1 MEINNQIKEKTKE
14 IEEEI
19 SQMDQTEAMVTV
31 FKKDSKILVEI
42 LKDNPT
48 VIQVAG
54 NIGLGKTT
62 NTQIIGAFGKI
73 EEVLEDDK
81 NPLLDWYYQDMG
93 RYSETLQVDLI
104 YQRFS
109 QMILKKQQYPNQSL
123 IFDRTPYEDPLI
135 FSKALMELDLMTKKS
150 YNFCKDYFNM
160 RKERLETIHRKIL
173 GSKGLNPDLIILLNS
188 SEEKGWEQVLK
199 RDRAIENL
207 EDAEKGVGLSR
218 DFYHAL
224 HQEYE
229 NFAETLKEY
238 YDGPIVPLA
247 QDSIEVSD
255 LSNTKGML
263 YAVRSVKEALKI
275 IYS

>member
-1 MEINNQIKEKTKE
+1 MEINKLIKERTREVEK
-14 IEEEI
+14 EI
-19 SQMDQTEAMVTV
+19 SQMDQTQAMTSV
-31 FKKDSKILVEI
+31 FKEDSKILVEI
-42 LKDNPT
+42 LKENPT

-62 NTQIIGAFGKI
+62 NARIIGTFGKI

-81 NPLLDWYYQDMG
+81 NPLLEWYYEDMSG
-93 RYSETLQVDLI
+93 YGEILQVDLI

-109 QMILKKQQYPNQSL
+109 QMILNKQQYPNQSL

-173 GSKGLNPDLIILLNS
+173 GSKGLDPDLIILLNS

-199 RDRAIENL
+199 RGRAIENL
-207 EDAEKGVGLSR
+207 EDAEKGVGLTPE
-218 DFYHAL
+218 FYHAL
-224 HQEYE
+224 HCEYE

-238 YDGPIVPLA
+238 YTGPIVPLA

-263 YAVRSVKEALKI
+263 CAVRSVKEALKI
-275 IYS
+275 IYD